1 MDMWECPS
9 CSKQLPNTQAG
20 CSCGYNWFARSKSA
34 GARPWA
40 RDRSNSRE
48 NPSQGNDKDSVS
60 QIVAKIPPATPDMAR
75 SEQYKHTYVKSPP
88 EDQKEAVARHRR
100 DVKKK
105 IRKDGIL
112 MKSSA
117 AAGRPP
123 NEADQVEI
131 SILKYMLTES
141 SGSENQLSEARIQ
154 LEKEQGKLR
163 EIKQKE
169 SEVRE
174 KRIKIE

>member
-1 MDMWECPS
+1 
-9 CSKQLPNTQAG
+9 
-20 CSCGYNWFARSKSA
+20 
-34 GARPWA
+34 
-40 RDRSNSRE
+40 
-48 NPSQGNDKDSVS
+48 
-60 QIVAKIPPATPDMAR
+60 
-75 SEQYKHTYVKSPP
+75 
-88 EDQKEAVARHRR
+88 
-100 DVKKK
+100 
-105 IRKDGIL
+105 